1 MRSLVQFLVQ
11 YGGVG
16 LFFVLEAVCL
26 YLVVNYNQQQKE
38 IWLNSSNIIS
48 GTILNFR
55 SDISQYYNLSEF
67 ADSLAADNARLKARL
82 NNAQFV
88 QTILMDSSKN
98 VEKQQQFTYI
108 SARIVNRTIHLHNN
122 TFTIDRGR
130 KHGIEPDMGVIDS
143 NPGGGI
149 VGIVTNVSDN
159 YSVVMALLHQEIKVP
174 AAIRRNQYHG
184 FLSWQPSNPIKI
196 NLIDVPKHAEIR
208 RRDTVET
215 STHSALFPA
224 GIPVGVVDTFWQDPG
239 SNFHTISAK
248 LINDL
253 GNVQYVY
260 VVNNLMKGEIVKLEE
275 EASGE

>member
-1 MRSLVQFLVQ
+1 VRSLVLFLVQ

-26 YLVVNYNQQQKE
+26 YLVVNYNQKQEE

-48 GTILNFR
+48 GNILNFR

-88 QTILMDSSKN
+88 QTILMDSIKD
-98 VEKQQQFTYI
+98 VEKQQQYTYT
-108 SARIVNRTIHLHNN
+108 SARIVNSTIHLHNN
-122 TFTIDRGR
+122 TFTIDRGSN
-130 KHGIEPDMGVIDS
+130 HGIQPHMGVIDS

-149 VGIVTNVSDN
+149 VGIVTNVSKN
-159 YSVVMALLHQEIKVP
+159 YSVVMALLHQEIKIP
-174 AAIRRNQYHG
+174 AALRRNHYHG
-184 FLSWQPSNPIKI
+184 FLSWQPSNPMKI

-208 RRDTVET
+208 RKDTIET

-239 SNFHTISAK
+239 SNFHTISAN

-260 VVNNLMKGEIVKLEE
+260 VVSNLMKGEIVKLEE

>member
-1 MRSLVQFLVQ
+1 VRSLVLFLVQ

-48 GTILNFR
+48 GSILNFR
-55 SDISQYYNLSEF
+55 SDISQYYHLSDF

-88 QTILMDSSKN
+88 QTILMDSIKD
-98 VEKQQQFTYI
+98 VEKQQQYTYI
-108 SARIVNRTIHLHNN
+108 NARIVNSTIHLHNN
-122 TFTIDRGR
+122 TFTIDRGS
-130 KHGIEPDMGVIDS
+130 KHGIRPHMGVIDS

-149 VGIVTNVSDN
+149 VGIVTNVSRN
-159 YSVVMALLHQEIKVP
+159 YSVVMALLHQETKIP
-174 AAIRRNQYHG
+174 AAIRRNHYHG
-184 FLSWQPSNPIKI
+184 FLSWQPSNPKII
-196 NLIDVPKHAEIR
+196 NLIDVPKHAEILTT
-208 RRDTVET
+208 DTIET
-215 STHSALFPA
+215 STYSALFPA
-224 GIPVGVVDTFWQDPG
+224 GIPVGIVDSFWQDPG
-239 SNFHTISAK
+239 SNFHTISAS

-260 VVNNLMKGEIVKLEE
+260 VVNNLMKGEVEKLEE
-275 EASGE
+275 EAKGE